1 MADTRPPQAIWVRHP
16 YWTYTVTAIGLAG
29 LLSCGL
35 VSLAGPPWASPS
47 AAAPAAQAAAP
58 PAPIAA
64 AATSP
69 SGTSPAPPA
78 PATVPSSLA
87 PAPLSPSPSTSL
99 GTEAERRLAEL
110 EQRQESVVNSVI
122 EARSKTID
130 WWLAFLAVF
139 TALIGFVGLL
149 IPFII
154 GRKERE
160 RLQVDLDEVRR
171 MKGEIDSHLQGSRK
185 NLDESNALLA
195 AQRPESKDSTSSPK
209 SEAAVDKAVAE
220 VKAAEAASPTDRLR
234 AEALASKAE
243 PEKAYALWHA
253 LLSLSPG
260 DAQAA
265 FYCGY
270 WAQSISEQDGRADA
284 SWWRQRGIAHYQRAV
299 ELDGRS
305 HRALNNWGNALA
317 AEARAQAKDLP
328 TARRLWQQAG
338 QRYADALCIKPD
350 MHEAANNWGNALAA
364 EAEALAQ
371 AKDLPAARSLWQQ
384 AGQRYAEALRIKP
397 DLHEAANN
405 WGSALADEARAIGE
419 SAEARGLCERARDLM
434 LPFAKR
440 KPAVAAYNLACAY
453 ARLKDFEA
461 SLTWLRRSRDA
472 GGLADREHLENDP
485 DLAALRLTPG
495 FEAFLQETFGG

>member
-1 MADTRPPQAIWVRHP
+1 M
-16 YWTYTVTAIGLAG
+16 
-29 LLSCGL
+29 
-35 VSLAGPPWASPS
+35 
-47 AAAPAAQAAAP
+47 
-58 PAPIAA
+58 
-64 AATSP
+64 
-69 SGTSPAPPA
+69 
-78 PATVPSSLA
+78 PSSLA
-87 PAPLSPSPSTSL
+87 PAPPSPSPSTGL
-99 GTEAERRLAEL
+99 GAEAERRLAEL

-130 WWLAFLAVF
+130 WWLAYLAVF
-139 TALIGFVGLL
+139 TAVIGLVGLL

-209 SEAAVDKAVAE
+209 SAAAVDKAVAE

-305 HRALNNWGNALA
+305 HWALNNWGNALT
-317 AEARAQAKDLP
+317 AEARALAQAGDLP
-328 TARRLWQQAG
+328 TARSLWQQAG
-338 QRYADALCIKPD
+338 QRYADALRIKPD
-350 MHEAANNWGNALAA
+350 KHEAAYNWGSALDD
-364 EAEALAQ
+364 EALALAQ
-371 AKDLPAARSLWQQ
+371 VKDLPTARSLWQQ
-384 AGQRYAEALRIKP
+384 AGQRYADALRIKP
-397 DLHEAANN
+397 DKHEAAYNWGNALAAEALALAQVKDLPTARSLWQQAGQRYADALRIKPDMHEVASNWASTLLHEA
-405 WGSALADEARAIGE
+405 EAIGD

-434 LPFAKR
+434 LPFAER
-440 KPAVAAYNLACAY
+440 KPSVAAYNLACAY
-453 ARLKDFEA
+453 ARLQDFEA

-472 GGLADREHLENDP
+472 GGLPDREHLETDP
-485 DLAALRLTPG
+485 DLAELRLTPG
-495 FEAFLQETFGG
+495 FKAFLGETFGG